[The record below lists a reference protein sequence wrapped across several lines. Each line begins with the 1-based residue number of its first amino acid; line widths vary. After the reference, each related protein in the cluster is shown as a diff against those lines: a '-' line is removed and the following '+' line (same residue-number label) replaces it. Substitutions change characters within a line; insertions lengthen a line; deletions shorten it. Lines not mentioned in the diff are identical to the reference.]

1 MMKLLGILAALIFT
15 ANSVHGLWSN
25 KCKDAETSS
34 DKVVR
39 LIQNA
44 NCTLIEESRK
54 FYVNLNNFRDGM
66 RNKMEIFKEL
76 FRKSKEVT
84 EDENLDHGIDVRM
97 STDDRNNTIE
107 DLNLRRRRQSNEA
120 ENENEE
126 PTGML
131 LRYMERLGIFQGTI
145 WYDQELSSP
154 YIISTSSVFKEI
166 NNKVFLLR
174 NAKKRLFRPPPP
186 FTKFS

>member
-1 MMKLLGILAALIFT
+1 MMKLFGILAALIFT

-25 KCKDAETSS
+25 KCKDAETST

-44 NCTLIEESRK
+44 NCTLIEESKK
-54 FYVNLNNFRDGM
+54 FYVNLNNIRNGM
-66 RNKMEIFKEL
+66 RSKMEIFKEL

-84 EDENLDHGIDVRM
+84 EDGNLDHGIDVRM
-97 STDDRNNTIE
+97 STDDKGEDGSNTIE

-131 LRYMERLGIFQGTI
+131 LCYMEHLGIFQD
-145 WYDQELSSP
+145 Y
-154 YIISTSSVFKEI
+154 
-166 NNKVFLLR
+166 
-174 NAKKRLFRPPPP
+174 
-186 FTKFS
+186 